1 MLSFNCTLHYHCTM
15 TTADNDATNLRNIS
29 ELSSVLHFY
38 DEAGVDCALNEH
50 PNDLFKESVEAKSRS
65 QAPIPARPEPRAGP
79 DNVQHGISSSPPT
92 AGNPGPPVGQRPATV
107 PDETA
112 VESARQAANTAKT
125 VDALRETLAGFN
137 ECNLRFG
144 AKSTVFADGNP
155 KADIMFI
162 GEAPGRDEDRQGLPF
177 VGRAG
182 QLLDRMLQAIGL
194 DRTSS
199 YITNI
204 IPWRPPGN
212 RTPTPLEIELCRPF
226 VEQHVRLVNPKIV
239 VLMGN
244 VPTKTLLETNRGI
257 LSIRG
262 TWSTYRS
269 NSDTDIPAMPTLHP
283 AYLLRNPVQKRLSWL
298 DFLNVRARL
307 DAAADGSE

>member
-1 MLSFNCTLHYHCTM
+1 MLSFNCALHYDGKM
-15 TTADNDATNLRNIS
+15 TTADDSAPKMPNTGDLAA
-29 ELSSVLHFY
+29 VLHFY
-38 DEAGVDCALNEH
+38 DEAGVDCALNDH
-50 PNDLFKESVEAKSRS
+50 PNDLFKDSLETKSRS
-65 QAPIPARPEPRAGP
+65 QAAIPERPEPRAEQV
-79 DNVQHGISSSPPT
+79 DVQQGGAASPQTPRS
-92 AGNPGPPVGQRPATV
+92 PEPPVGQRPATV

-112 VESARQAANTAKT
+112 VESARQAAKAAGTI
-125 VDALRETLAGFN
+125 DALRETLAGFN

-144 AKSTVFADGNP
+144 AKNTVFADGNP
-155 KADIMFI
+155 KADVMFI

-182 QLLDRMLQAIGL
+182 QLLDKMLQAIGL
-194 DRTSS
+194 DRSS
-199 YITNI
+199 CYITNI

-307 DAAADGSE
+307 DAAVDGSN

>member
-1 MLSFNCTLHYHCTM
+1 MLSFNCPLHYHCKM
-15 TTADNDATNLRNIS
+15 TTADDNATKLPNTGDLAA
-29 ELSSVLHFY
+29 VLHFY
-38 DEAGVDCALNEH
+38 DEAGVDCALNEL
-50 PNDLFKESVEAKSRS
+50 PNDLFKESLETKSRS
-65 QAPIPARPEPRAGP
+65 QAATQARQEPSAGANDAQHSASP
-79 DNVQHGISSSPPT
+79 QAAGSVQT
-92 AGNPGPPVGQRPATV
+92 PVVQRPATV

-112 VESARQAANTAKT
+112 VESARQAANAARTI
-125 VDALRETLAGFN
+125 DALRETLAGFN

-155 KADIMFI
+155 NADIMFI

-194 DRTSS
+194 DRSSS

-269 NSDTDIPAMPTLHP
+269 NSDTDIPALPTLHP

-298 DFLNVRARL
+298 DFLNVHARL
-307 DAAADGSE
+307 DAIAGGSE

>member
-1 MLSFNCTLHYHCTM
+1 M
-15 TTADNDATNLRNIS
+15 AD
-29 ELSSVLHFY
+29 V
-38 DEAGVDCALNEH
+38 
-50 PNDLFKESVEAKSRS
+50 
-65 QAPIPARPEPRAGP
+65 
-79 DNVQHGISSSPPT
+79 
-92 AGNPGPPVGQRPATV
+92 
-107 PDETA
+107 
-112 VESARQAANTAKT
+112 
-125 VDALRETLAGFN
+125 
-137 ECNLRFG
+137 
-144 AKSTVFADGNP
+144 
-155 KADIMFI
+155 MFI

-212 RTPTPLEIELCRPF
+212 RTPTPIEIELCRPF
-226 VEQHVRLVNPKIV
+226 VERHVTLVNPKIV

-262 TWSTYRS
+262 TWSTYHS

-283 AYLLRNPVQKRLSWL
+283 AYLLRNPLQKRLSWQ

-307 DAAADGSE
+307 DALADGRGAD

>member
-1 MLSFNCTLHYHCTM
+1 M
-15 TTADNDATNLRNIS
+15 TTVEDNSADIPTSRDLAGI
-29 ELSSVLHFY
+29 LHFY
-38 DEAGVDCALNEH
+38 AESGVDCALNDQ
-50 PNDLFKESVEAKSRS
+50 PNDLFEESQKSISRPNIQKRQAERADLPGGSNGVEGRS
-65 QAPIPARPEPRAGP
+65 APSTPAG
-79 DNVQHGISSSPPT
+79 GT
-92 AGNPGPPVGQRPATV
+92 ASASVARPATV
-107 PDETA
+107 PNETV
-112 VESARQAANTAKT
+112 VESARQVASAANTI
-125 VDALRETLAGFN
+125 DELREALAGFN
-137 ECNLRFG
+137 ECNLRYG

-182 QLLDRMLQAIGL
+182 QLLDAMLKAIGL

-226 VEQHVRLVNPKIV
+226 VERHVELSNPKLI

-244 VPTKTLLETNRGI
+244 VPTKTFLETNRGI

-262 TWSTYRS
+262 TWSTYHS
-269 NSDTDIPAMPTLHP
+269 NSDTVIPAMPTLHP
-283 AYLLRNPVQKRLSWL
+283 AYLLRNPVQKRLSWQ
-298 DFLNVRARL
+298 DFLDVRIRL
-307 DAAADGSE
+307 DAMADANE

>member
-1 MLSFNCTLHYHCTM
+1 M
-15 TTADNDATNLRNIS
+15 TTADEETGKKKNSA
-29 ELSSVLHFY
+29 ELAAVLHFY
-38 DEAGVDCALNEH
+38 AEAGVDCALNDV
-50 PNDLFKESVEAKSRS
+50 PNDLFKESEDAKSRPRSAGPAQPVQQTGHNDALHPGSVRS
-65 QAPIPARPEPRAGP
+65 QAAEPSQP
-79 DNVQHGISSSPPT
+79 SHS
-92 AGNPGPPVGQRPATV
+92 QRPATV

-112 VESARQAANTAKT
+112 VESAREAAGAAGSI
-125 VDALRETLAGFN
+125 DALREALASFN

-155 KADIMFI
+155 EADIMFI

-226 VEQHVRLVNPKIV
+226 VEQHVRLVNPKILV
-239 VLMGN
+239 FMGN

-262 TWSTYRS
+262 TWSTYHS
-269 NSDTDIPAMPTLHP
+269 KSDTDIPAMPTLHP
-283 AYLLRNPVQKRLSWL
+283 AYLLRNPVQKRLSWQ

-307 DAAADGSE
+307 DGMAEASE

>member
-1 MLSFNCTLHYHCTM
+1 M
-15 TTADNDATNLRNIS
+15 TAADDSAPKLPNTGDLAA
-29 ELSSVLHFY
+29 VLHFY
-38 DEAGVDCALNEH
+38 DEAGVDCALNEQ
-50 PNDLFKESVEAKSRS
+50 PNDLFKDSLEAKSRS
-65 QAPIPARPEPRAGP
+65 QAAMLTRPEPRA
-79 DNVQHGISSSPPT
+79 DRADVQPGEAASPQT
-92 AGNPGPPVGQRPATV
+92 ARSPKPPLGQRPATV

-112 VESARQAANTAKT
+112 VKSARQAAKAAGTI
-125 VDALRETLAGFN
+125 DALRETLAGFN

-144 AKSTVFADGNP
+144 AKNTVFADGNP

-182 QLLDRMLQAIGL
+182 QLLDKMLLAIGL
-194 DRTSS
+194 DRSSS

-262 TWSTYRS
+262 TWSTYRP

-307 DAAADGSE
+307 DAAVDVNK